1 MPPPSPKEV
10 PTPKENIPPRPRV
23 VGSPVASPSSEALRD
38 GSNAASPP
46 LRFEALGKGSNN
58 ATPQSRSV
66 TLSPK
71 SQRKKSTMAPA
82 HVDDKPMHRVV
93 SKEETKEEKPAPPA
107 PKADKKH
114 EPPSFLRDLV
124 LYAALG
130 ASLGAAFA
138 LAVPPLPPP
147 PEAAPSRLLIKPPA
161 AAAFAASASST
172 AAVTA
177 ANSKLLLAKDAEI
190 ERLRTEVK
198 WALTDRGSDAAFK
211 QELKAHEQRTQQM
224 LKELLREKDALAA
237 RDTVIA
243 ELRAELRSAKSGDA
257 AVAPAPTR
265 GAAPPAPGRRR
276 RRLRRAAVAAA
287 VVVVLPPTRRALFAL
302 ARTLLGRRPPKVVVL
317 PGARL
322 PTLAELPPLSFP
334 VAPRAP
340 LPPAPSLG
348 HALKEARLALGAWS
362 GEKLL
367 RWRAMRRAARK

>member
-1 MPPPSPKEV
+1 MPPPSPKESV
-10 PTPKENIPPRPRV
+10 LTPKENVPPQPRV
-23 VGSPVASPSSEALRD
+23 VGSPVSSPSPLRD
-38 GSNAASPP
+38 GSN
-46 LRFEALGKGSNN
+46 GG
-58 ATPQSRSV
+58 SRSV

-71 SQRKKSTMAPA
+71 SQRKNVKNAMAPA
-82 HVDDKPMHRVV
+82 HVEDKPIPRVV
-93 SKEETKEEKPAPPA
+93 SKEETKEENAPPPAA

-198 WALTDRGSDAAFK
+198 WALTDRGSDSAFK

-243 ELRAELRSAKSGDA
+243 ELRAELG
-257 AVAPAPTR
+257 APRASPPTR
-265 GAAPPAPGRRR
+265 PRRRHARRRPPAPGRRR
-276 RRLRRAAVAAA
+276 RLRRAAS
-287 VVVVLPPTRRALFAL
+287 PPPSSWSCRRRGAPCSRWHGRCSGGDRRRHSCSQVH
-302 ARTLLGRRPPKVVVL
+302 ARR
-317 PGARL
+317 RL
-322 PTLAELPPLSFP
+322 PTS
-334 VAPRAP
+334 
-340 LPPAPSLG
+340 
-348 HALKEARLALGAWS
+348 
-362 GEKLL
+362 
-367 RWRAMRRAARK
+367 RR

>member
-1 MPPPSPKEV
+1 MPP
-10 PTPKENIPPRPRV
+10 PTPKENVPPQPRV
-23 VGSPVASPSSEALRD
+23 VGSPVSSPSPLRD
-38 GSNAASPP
+38 GSN
-46 LRFEALGKGSNN
+46 GG
-58 ATPQSRSV
+58 SRSV

-71 SQRKKSTMAPA
+71 SQRKNVKNAMAPA
-82 HVDDKPMHRVV
+82 HVEDKPIPRVV

-114 EPPSFLRDLV
+114 EQPSFLRDLV

-147 PEAAPSRLLIKPPA
+147 PEAAPSRLLIKAPLAPPPRA
-161 AAAFAASASST
+161 GVNT
-172 AAVTA
+172 Q
-177 ANSKLLLAKDAEI
+177 LLLAKDAEI

-198 WALTDRGSDAAFK
+198 WALTDRASDADFK
-211 QELKAHEQRTQQM
+211 KELAAHEQRTQQM

-243 ELRAELRSAKSGDA
+243 ELRAELRSAKSVAADA

-287 VVVVLPPTRRALFAL
+287 VVVVLPPTRRALYAL
-302 ARTLLGRRPPKVVVL
+302 ARALLGRPPPKVVVL
-317 PGARL
+317 PGARP
-322 PTLAELPPLSFP
+322 PTLADLPPLSFP

-367 RWRAMRRAARK
+367 RWRAMRRAGRK

>member
-1 MPPPSPKEV
+1 MPPPSPKESV
-10 PTPKENIPPRPRV
+10 LTPKENVPPQPRV
-23 VGSPVASPSSEALRD
+23 VGSPVSSPSPLRD
-38 GSNAASPP
+38 GSN
-46 LRFEALGKGSNN
+46 GG
-58 ATPQSRSV
+58 SRSV

-71 SQRKKSTMAPA
+71 SQRKNVKNAMAPA
-82 HVDDKPMHRVV
+82 HVEDKPIPRVV
-93 SKEETKEEKPAPPA
+93 SKEETKEENAPPPAA

-147 PEAAPSRLLIKPPA
+147 PEAAPSRLLIKAPLAPPPRA
-161 AAAFAASASST
+161 GVNT
-172 AAVTA
+172 Q
-177 ANSKLLLAKDAEI
+177 LLLAKDAEI

-198 WALTDRGSDAAFK
+198 WALTDRASDADFK
-211 QELKAHEQRTQQM
+211 KELAAHEQRTQQM
-224 LKELLREKDALAA
+224 LKELLREKDAIVA

-276 RRLRRAAVAAA
+276 RRLRRAAIAAA

-302 ARTLLGRRPPKVVVL
+302 ARTLLGRRPPPVVVL
-317 PGARL
+317 PGARP
-322 PTLAELPPLSFP
+322 PTIAELPPLSFP

>member
-1 MPPPSPKEV
+1 MPPPSPKSV
-10 PTPKENIPPRPRV
+10 PPQPRPKENIPPRPRV

-46 LRFEALGKGSNN
+46 LRFEALSKGSNN

-82 HVDDKPMHRVV
+82 HVDDKPIPRVV
-93 SKEETKEEKPAPPA
+93 SKEETKEETAPPPA
-107 PKADKKH
+107 PVKKH
-114 EPPSFLRDLV
+114 EQPSFLRDLV

-147 PEAAPSRLLIKPPA
+147 PEAAPSRLLIKAPLAPPPRA
-161 AAAFAASASST
+161 AANT
-172 AAVTA
+172 Q
-177 ANSKLLLAKDAEI
+177 LLLAKDAEI

-198 WALTDRGSDAAFK
+198 WALTDRGSDADFK
-211 QELKAHEQRTQQM
+211 KELAAHEQRTQQM

-243 ELRAELRSAKSGDA
+243 ELRAELQSAKSSI
-257 AVAPAPTR
+257 APAPTR

-287 VVVVLPPTRRALFAL
+287 VVMVLPPTRRALFAL
-302 ARTLLGRRPPKVVVL
+302 ARTLLGRRPPPVVVL
-317 PGARL
+317 PGARP
-322 PTLAELPPLSFP
+322 PTIAELPPLSFP

-340 LPPAPSLG
+340 LPPPPSLG

-367 RWRAMRRAARK
+367 RWRAMRRAARN

>member
-82 HVDDKPMHRVV
+82 HVDDKPIPRVV

-161 AAAFAASASST
+161 FAAAASST

-177 ANSKLLLAKDAEI
+177 ANSQLLLAKDAEI

-211 QELKAHEQRTQQM
+211 QELAASEQRTQQM
-224 LKELLREKDALAA
+224 LKELLRKQDALAA

-243 ELRAELRSAKSGDA
+243 ELRAELRSAKSSGADA

-287 VVVVLPPTRRALFAL
+287 VVVVLPPTRRALFAF
-302 ARTLLGRRPPKVVVL
+302 ARALIGRPPPKVVVL
-317 PGARL
+317 PGARP

-348 HALKEARLALGAWS
+348 HAFKEARLALGAWS

>member
-38 GSNAASPP
+38 GSNAASPQ
-46 LRFEALGKGSNN
+46 RFEALGKGSNT

-147 PEAAPSRLLIKPPA
+147 PEAAPSRLLIKAPLAPPPRA
-161 AAAFAASASST
+161 AANT
-172 AAVTA
+172 Q
-177 ANSKLLLAKDAEI
+177 LLLAKDAEI

-211 QELKAHEQRTQQM
+211 QELAASEQRTQQM
-224 LKELLREKDALAA
+224 LKELLRKQDALAA

-243 ELRAELRSAKSGDA
+243 ELRAELRSAKGA

-287 VVVVLPPTRRALFAL
+287 VVVVLPPTRRALFAF
-302 ARTLLGRRPPKVVVL
+302 ARALIGRPPPKVVVL
-317 PGARL
+317 PGARP

-334 VAPRAP
+334 ALSRAPR
-340 LPPAPSLG
+340 PPAPPSLG
-348 HALKEARLALGAWS
+348 HAFKEARLAVSVWTS
-362 GEKLL
+362 ERLL
-367 RWRAMRRAARK
+367 RWRVRRVGRE

>member
-1 MPPPSPKEV
+1 MPP
-10 PTPKENIPPRPRV
+10 PTPKENVPPQPRV
-23 VGSPVASPSSEALRD
+23 VGSPVSSPSPLRD
-38 GSNAASPP
+38 GSN
-46 LRFEALGKGSNN
+46 GG
-58 ATPQSRSV
+58 SRSV

-82 HVDDKPMHRVV
+82 HVDDKPIPRVV
-93 SKEETKEEKPAPPA
+93 SKEETKEEPTVPKPPA
-107 PKADKKH
+107 AVQKKH
-114 EPPSFLRDLV
+114 EQPSFLRDLV

-147 PEAAPSRLLIKPPA
+147 PEAAPSRLLIKAPLPPPPRA
-161 AAAFAASASST
+161 GVNT
-172 AAVTA
+172 Q
-177 ANSKLLLAKDAEI
+177 LLLAKDAEI

-243 ELRAELRSAKSGDA
+243 ELRAELRSAKGA

-276 RRLRRAAVAAA
+276 RHLRRAAVAAA
-287 VVVVLPPTRRALFAL
+287 VVVVLPPTRRALFAF
-302 ARTLLGRRPPKVVVL
+302 ARTLIGRPPPKVLVL
-317 PGARL
+317 PGARP

-334 VAPRAP
+334 ALSRAAPR
-340 LPPAPSLG
+340 PPAPPSLG
-348 HALKEARLALGAWS
+348 HAFKEARLAVSVWTS
-362 GEKLL
+362 ERLL
-367 RWRAMRRAARK
+367 RWRVRRGGRE

>member
-1 MPPPSPKEV
+1 MPP
-10 PTPKENIPPRPRV
+10 PTPKENVPPQPRV
-23 VGSPVASPSSEALRD
+23 VGSPVSSPSPLRD
-38 GSNAASPP
+38 GSN
-46 LRFEALGKGSNN
+46 GG
-58 ATPQSRSV
+58 SRSV

-71 SQRKKSTMAPA
+71 SQRKNVKNAMAPA
-82 HVDDKPMHRVV
+82 HVEDKPIPRVV
-93 SKEETKEEKPAPPA
+93 SKEETKEETAAPPPA

-147 PEAAPSRLLIKPPA
+147 PEAAPSRLLIKPP
-161 AAAFAASASST
+161 AFAASASST

-243 ELRAELRSAKSGDA
+243 ELRAELRSAKSSGADA

-287 VVVVLPPTRRALFAL
+287 VVVVLPPTRRALFAF
-302 ARTLLGRRPPKVVVL
+302 ARALIGRPPPKVVVL
-317 PGARL
+317 PGARP

-334 VAPRAP
+334 ALSHAR
-340 LPPAPSLG
+340 PPAPPSLG
-348 HALKEARLALGAWS
+348 HAFKEARLAVSVWTS
-362 GEKLL
+362 ERLL
-367 RWRAMRRAARK
+367 RWRVRRAGRE

>member
-1 MPPPSPKEV
+1 MPP
-10 PTPKENIPPRPRV
+10 PTPKENVPPQPRV
-23 VGSPVASPSSEALRD
+23 VGSPVSSPSPLRD
-38 GSNAASPP
+38 GSN
-46 LRFEALGKGSNN
+46 GG
-58 ATPQSRSV
+58 SRSV

-71 SQRKKSTMAPA
+71 SQRKNVKNAMAPA
-82 HVDDKPMHRVV
+82 HVEDKPIPRVV
-93 SKEETKEEKPAPPA
+93 SKEETKEETAAPPPA

-147 PEAAPSRLLIKPPA
+147 PEAAPSRLLIKPP
-161 AAAFAASASST
+161 AFAASASST

-243 ELRAELRSAKSGDA
+243 ELRAELRSAKSVAADA

-302 ARTLLGRRPPKVVVL
+302 ARTLLGRRPPLLVL
-317 PGARL
+317 PGARP

>member
-1 MPPPSPKEV
+1 MPPPSPKESV
-10 PTPKENIPPRPRV
+10 LTPKENVPPRPRV
-23 VGSPVASPSSEALRD
+23 VGSPVSSPSPLRD
-38 GSNAASPP
+38 GSN
-46 LRFEALGKGSNN
+46 GG
-58 ATPQSRSV
+58 SRSV

-71 SQRKKSTMAPA
+71 SQRKNVKSTMAPA

-114 EPPSFLRDLV
+114 EQPSFLRDLV

-198 WALTDRGSDAAFK
+198 WALTDRASDADFK
-211 QELKAHEQRTQQM
+211 KELAAHEQRTQQM

-243 ELRAELRSAKSGDA
+243 ELRAELRSAKSSGADA

-287 VVVVLPPTRRALFAL
+287 VVVVLPPTRRALYAL
-302 ARTLLGRRPPKVVVL
+302 ARALLGRPPPKVVVL
-317 PGARL
+317 PGARP
-322 PTLAELPPLSFP
+322 PTLADLPPLSFP

-367 RWRAMRRAARK
+367 RWRAMRRAGRK

>member
-1 MPPPSPKEV
+1 MPPPSPKENL
-10 PTPKENIPPRPRV
+10 PKENVPPRPRV
-23 VGSPVASPSSEALRD
+23 VGSPVSSPSPLRD
-38 GSNAASPP
+38 GSN
-46 LRFEALGKGSNN
+46 GG
-58 ATPQSRSV
+58 SRSV

-71 SQRKKSTMAPA
+71 SQRKNVKNAMAPA
-82 HVDDKPMHRVV
+82 HVEDKPIPRVV
-93 SKEETKEEKPAPPA
+93 SKEETKEETAAPPPA

-147 PEAAPSRLLIKPPA
+147 PEAAPSRLLIKAPLAPPPR
-161 AAAFAASASST
+161 
-172 AAVTA
+172 AAVNTQ
-177 ANSKLLLAKDAEI
+177 LLLAKDAEI

-243 ELRAELRSAKSGDA
+243 ELRAELRSAKLVAADA

-287 VVVVLPPTRRALFAL
+287 VVVVLPPTRRALFAF
-302 ARTLLGRRPPKVVVL
+302 ARALLGRPPPKVVVL
-317 PGARL
+317 PGARP

-334 VAPRAP
+334 ALSHAPAAPR
-340 LPPAPSLG
+340 PPAPPSLG
-348 HALKEARLALGAWS
+348 NAFKEARLALGVWTS
-362 GEKLL
+362 ERLL
-367 RWRAMRRAARK
+367 RWRVRRAGRE

>member
-1 MPPPSPKEV
+1 MPPPSPKENL
-10 PTPKENIPPRPRV
+10 PKENVPPRPRV
-23 VGSPVASPSSEALRD
+23 VGSPVSSPSPLRD
-38 GSNAASPP
+38 GSN
-46 LRFEALGKGSNN
+46 GG
-58 ATPQSRSV
+58 SRSV

-71 SQRKKSTMAPA
+71 SQGKNVKNAMAPA
-82 HVDDKPMHRVV
+82 HVEDKPIPRVV
-93 SKEETKEEKPAPPA
+93 SKEETKEETAPPPA
-107 PKADKKH
+107 PVKKH
-114 EPPSFLRDLV
+114 EQPSFLRDLV

-147 PEAAPSRLLIKPPA
+147 PEAAPSRLLIKPPT
-161 AAAFAASASST
+161 FAASASST

-243 ELRAELRSAKSGDA
+243 ELRAELRSAKSSGADA

-287 VVVVLPPTRRALFAL
+287 VVVVLPPTRRALFAF
-302 ARTLLGRRPPKVVVL
+302 ARALIGRPPPKVVVL
-317 PGARL
+317 PGARP

-334 VAPRAP
+334 ALSHAR
-340 LPPAPSLG
+340 PPAPPSLG
-348 HALKEARLALGAWS
+348 HAFKEARLAVSVWTS
-362 GEKLL
+362 ERLL
-367 RWRAMRRAARK
+367 RWRVRRAGRE

>member
-1 MPPPSPKEV
+1 MPPPSPKENL
-10 PTPKENIPPRPRV
+10 PTKENIPPRPRV

-46 LRFEALGKGSNN
+46 SRFEALGKGSNS
-58 ATPQSRSV
+58 TPQSRSV

-71 SQRKKSTMAPA
+71 KNVKSTMAPA
-82 HVDDKPMHRVV
+82 HVDDKPIPRVV
-93 SKEETKEEKPAPPA
+93 SKEETKEEPGA
-107 PKADKKH
+107 PKSPAVVQKKH

-147 PEAAPSRLLIKPPA
+147 PEAAPSRLLIKAPLAPPPR
-161 AAAFAASASST
+161 
-172 AAVTA
+172 AAVNTQ
-177 ANSKLLLAKDAEI
+177 LLLAKDAEI

-243 ELRAELRSAKSGDA
+243 ELRAELRSAKLVAADA

-287 VVVVLPPTRRALFAL
+287 VVVVLPPTRRALFAF
-302 ARTLLGRRPPKVVVL
+302 ARALLGRPPPKVVLL
-317 PGARL
+317 PGARP

-334 VAPRAP
+334 AVSHAPR
-340 LPPAPSLG
+340 PPAPPSLG
-348 HALKEARLALGAWS
+348 NAFKEARLALGVWTS
-362 GEKLL
+362 ERLL
-367 RWRAMRRAARK
+367 RWRVRRAGRE

>member
-1 MPPPSPKEV
+1 MPPPSPKESV
-10 PTPKENIPPRPRV
+10 LTPKENVPPRPRV
-23 VGSPVASPSSEALRD
+23 VGSPVSSPSPLRD
-38 GSNAASPP
+38 GSN
-46 LRFEALGKGSNN
+46 GG
-58 ATPQSRSV
+58 SRSV

-71 SQRKKSTMAPA
+71 SQRKNVKSTMAPA
-82 HVDDKPMHRVV
+82 HVDDKPIPRVV
-93 SKEETKEEKPAPPA
+93 SKEETKEENAPPPA
-107 PKADKKH
+107 PVKKH
-114 EPPSFLRDLV
+114 EQPSFLRDLV

-211 QELKAHEQRTQQM
+211 EELKAHEQRTQQM

-243 ELRAELRSAKSGDA
+243 ELRAELRSAKGA

-302 ARTLLGRRPPKVVVL
+302 ARALIGRRPPKVVVL
-317 PGARL
+317 PGVRP

>member
-46 LRFEALGKGSNN
+46 SRFEALSKGSNN
-58 ATPQSRSV
+58 VTPQSRSV

-82 HVDDKPMHRVV
+82 HVDDKPIPRVV
-93 SKEETKEEKPAPPA
+93 SKEETKEETPAPPA

-114 EPPSFLRDLV
+114 EPPSFLRDLI

-161 AAAFAASASST
+161 FAAAASST

-177 ANSKLLLAKDAEI
+177 ANSQLLLAKDAEI

-211 QELKAHEQRTQQM
+211 QELAASEQRTQQM
-224 LKELLREKDALAA
+224 LKELLRKQDALAA

-243 ELRAELRSAKSGDA
+243 ELRAELQSAKSGP
-257 AVAPAPTR
+257 VAPAPTR
-265 GAAPPAPGRRR
+265 GTAPLAPGRRR

-287 VVVVLPPTRRALFAL
+287 VVVVLPPTRRALFAF
-302 ARTLLGRRPPKVVVL
+302 ARALIGRPPPKVVVL
-317 PGARL
+317 PGARP

-334 VAPRAP
+334 ALSHAR
-340 LPPAPSLG
+340 PPAPPSLG
-348 HALKEARLALGAWS
+348 HAFKEARLAVSVWTS
-362 GEKLL
+362 ERLL
-367 RWRAMRRAARK
+367 RWRVRRAGRE

>member
-1 MPPPSPKEV
+1 MPPPSPKESV
-10 PTPKENIPPRPRV
+10 LTPKENVPPRPRV
-23 VGSPVASPSSEALRD
+23 VGSPVSSPSPLRD
-38 GSNAASPP
+38 GSN
-46 LRFEALGKGSNN
+46 GG
-58 ATPQSRSV
+58 SRSV

-71 SQRKKSTMAPA
+71 SQRKNVKNAMAPA
-82 HVDDKPMHRVV
+82 HVDDKPIPRVV
-93 SKEETKEEKPAPPA
+93 SKEETKEENAPPPAA

-114 EPPSFLRDLV
+114 EPPSFLRDLI

-161 AAAFAASASST
+161 AAGFAASASST

-198 WALTDRGSDAAFK
+198 WALTDRASDADFK
-211 QELKAHEQRTQQM
+211 KELAAHEQRTQQM

-243 ELRAELRSAKSGDA
+243 ELRAELRSAKSLASDA

-287 VVVVLPPTRRALFAL
+287 VVVVLPPTRRALFAF
-302 ARTLLGRRPPKVVVL
+302 ARALIGRPPPKVVVL
-317 PGARL
+317 PGARP

-334 VAPRAP
+334 ALSHAR
-340 LPPAPSLG
+340 PPAPPSLG
-348 HALKEARLALGAWS
+348 HAFKEARLAVSVWTS
-362 GEKLL
+362 ERLL
-367 RWRAMRRAARK
+367 RWRVRRGGRE

>member
-1 MPPPSPKEV
+1 MPP
-10 PTPKENIPPRPRV
+10 PTPKENVPPQPRV
-23 VGSPVASPSSEALRD
+23 VGSPVSSPSPLRD
-38 GSNAASPP
+38 GSN
-46 LRFEALGKGSNN
+46 GG
-58 ATPQSRSV
+58 SRSV

-71 SQRKKSTMAPA
+71 SQRKNVKNAMAPA
-82 HVDDKPMHRVV
+82 HVDDKPMYRVV

-114 EPPSFLRDLV
+114 EQPSFLRDLV

-147 PEAAPSRLLIKPPA
+147 PEAAPSRLLIKAPLAPPPRA
-161 AAAFAASASST
+161 GVNT
-172 AAVTA
+172 Q
-177 ANSKLLLAKDAEI
+177 LLLAKDAEI

-198 WALTDRGSDAAFK
+198 WALTDRASDADFK
-211 QELKAHEQRTQQM
+211 KELAAHEQRTQQM

-243 ELRAELRSAKSGDA
+243 ELRAELRSAKSVAADA

-302 ARTLLGRRPPKVVVL
+302 ARTLLGRRPPPVVVL
-317 PGARL
+317 PGARP
-322 PTLAELPPLSFP
+322 PTIAELPPLSFP

>member
-1 MPPPSPKEV
+1 MPPPSPKENL
-10 PTPKENIPPRPRV
+10 PKENVPPRPRV
-23 VGSPVASPSSEALRD
+23 VGSPVSSPSPLRD
-38 GSNAASPP
+38 GSN
-46 LRFEALGKGSNN
+46 GG
-58 ATPQSRSV
+58 SRSV

-71 SQRKKSTMAPA
+71 SQRKNVKNAMAPA
-82 HVDDKPMHRVV
+82 HVEDKPIPRVV
-93 SKEETKEEKPAPPA
+93 SKEETKEETAPPPA
-107 PKADKKH
+107 PVKKH
-114 EPPSFLRDLV
+114 EQPSFLRDLV

-147 PEAAPSRLLIKPPA
+147 PEAAPSRLLIKPPT
-161 AAAFAASASST
+161 FAASASST

-198 WALTDRGSDAAFK
+198 WALTDRASDADFK
-211 QELKAHEQRTQQM
+211 KELAAHEQRTQQM

-243 ELRAELRSAKSGDA
+243 ELRAELRSAKSSGADA

-276 RRLRRAAVAAA
+276 RRLRRAAIAAA
-287 VVVVLPPTRRALFAL
+287 VVVVLPPTRRALFAF
-302 ARTLLGRRPPKVVVL
+302 ARTLLGRPPPKVVVL
-317 PGARL
+317 PGARP

-334 VAPRAP
+334 ALSHAR
-340 LPPAPSLG
+340 PPAPPSLG
-348 HALKEARLALGAWS
+348 HAFKEARLAVSVWTS
-362 GEKLL
+362 ERLL
-367 RWRAMRRAARK
+367 RWRVRRAGRE